1 MKTAKTLLEY
11 GGDILSSPR
20 WREERKYPHHGTVS
34 CYLHSVRVADCAV
47 RISRWLKRYFGF
59 GSDVRTLVRASLLHD
74 YYLYDWHV
82 PDKTHPHRLHG
93 FRHPRV
99 SLENAET
106 EFSLSPREKNS
117 ILTHMFPLT
126 PRFPNCREAWI
137 ICIAD
142 KICSTEEVFC
152 VRAKKKIPLEDE
164 INELG

>member
-34 CYLHSVRVADCAV
+34 CYLHSVRVADRAV

-59 GSDVRTLVRASLLHD
+59 DSDVRTLVRASLLHD

-82 PDKTHPHRLHG
+82 ADKTHPHRLHG

-106 EFSLSPREKNS
+106 EFSLSPREKKLDS
-117 ILTHMFPLT
+117 DAHVPAYAPLSEL
-126 PRFPNCREAWI
+126 PRSVDYLYRRQNLLDRR
-137 ICIAD
+137 
-142 KICSTEEVFC
+142 SLLRSV
-152 VRAKKKIPLEDE
+152 KKENPLGGR
-164 INELG
+164 NK